1 MAEEIKKTLS
11 PEQIADKNLY
21 HEVHVRSNHQTS
33 RRLKRLA
40 RESESN
46 IDATWAIVLS
56 LIFDNT
62 KPVGKMEPYLR

>member
-1 MAEEIKKTLS
+1 MAEVLKKELS
-11 PEQIADKNLY
+11 PEQIADRNLY
-21 HEVHVRSNHQTS
+21 REVHKMSDRKMS
-33 RRLKRLA
+33 RRLKRLTK
-40 RESESN
+40 SQTN